1 MTAKQLYAE
10 VKALYEA
17 CPEAAQWFDLQS
29 LMRELWL
36 KYGAVPLKHIIKPDE
51 DVDFCGDFI
60 ADVKKALGGY
70 PLQYITG
77 KAAFWSGEFFVG
89 EGVLIPRSDTER
101 IVEAALTRI
110 GRGGV
115 IYDLCCGS
123 GCIGISLL
131 MSNGD
136 IKKCYSFDISKTAL
150 EYTEKNA
157 AANGVDDRLAAVEYD
172 VMGGHFPG
180 DIPMP
185 DMIVSNPPYIRAD
198 EMPTLA
204 ENVRYEPQIAL
215 LGGEDGCDFY
225 RRILDDFSDKLPC
238 GGCIVFEIAPGQRD
252 IIARLFDFYGFNAE
266 FFEDYGGNI
275 RAACGKKEKRY

>member
-10 VKALYEA
+10 IRALYAA
-17 CPEAAQWFDLQS
+17 CPQAAQWFDLQS

-36 KYGAVPLKHIIKPDE
+36 KYGAEPLRHITKPE
-51 DVDFCGDFI
+51 EKVDFCDDFT
-60 ADVKKALGGY
+60 ADVKKALSGY

-77 KAAFWSGEFFVG
+77 KTAFWNGEFFVG

-101 IVEAALTRI
+101 IVEAALSRI
-110 GRGGV
+110 DRGGV

-131 MSNGD
+131 MSD
-136 IKKCYSFDISKTAL
+136 DRIKKCYSFDISKTAL

-157 AANGVDDRLAAVEYD
+157 KANGVADRLTAVEYD
-172 VMGGHFPG
+172 VMSGNFPM
-180 DIPMP
+180 DIPPP

-198 EMPTLA
+198 EMPKLA
-204 ENVRYEPQIAL
+204 ENVRHEPQIAL
-215 LGGEDGCDFY
+215 IGGEDGCDFY
-225 RRILDDFSDKLPC
+225 RTILADFSDKLTC
-238 GGCIVFEIAPGQRD
+238 GGSVVFEIAPGQRD
-252 IIARLFDFYGFNAE
+252 IIARLFDFYGFDAE